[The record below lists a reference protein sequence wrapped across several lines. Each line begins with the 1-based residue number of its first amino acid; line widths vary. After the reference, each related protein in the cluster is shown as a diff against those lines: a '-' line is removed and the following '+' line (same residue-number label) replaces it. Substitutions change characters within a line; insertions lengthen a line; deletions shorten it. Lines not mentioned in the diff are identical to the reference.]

1 MYRAQPPPRKYEEYA
16 YVLDFNSRGKS
27 STVRGREG
35 IIVTAIGEDRLTL
48 LEVLGIPNSTF
59 EIGEKIYIG
68 KDGRTKVLSVLGK
81 MEYDKISSSAQSELQ
96 TVVQTIVTAIGED
109 RLTLLE
115 ILGIPNTTFEIG
127 EKIYIG
133 KDGRTKVLSVLGKME
148 YDKISSSAQ
157 SELPTV
163 VQTIVT
169 ANESKFVEYLNNAR
183 PLTPRIHAL
192 ELIPGIGKTYMKT
205 MLEEREKKKFE
216 SYQDLQDRVGFKDP
230 VKHISERIMDEITG
244 ESRMN
249 LFVKR

>member
-1 MYRAQPPPRKYEEYA
+1 MYRAQSPPRKYEEHA
-16 YVLDFNSRGKS
+16 YVLDFNPRGKS

-48 LEVLGIPNSTF
+48 LEILGIPNSVF

-81 MEYDKISSSAQSELQ
+81 MD
-96 TVVQTIVTAIGED
+96 
-109 RLTLLE
+109 
-115 ILGIPNTTFEIG
+115 
-127 EKIYIG
+127 
-133 KDGRTKVLSVLGKME
+133 

-157 SELPTV
+157 SELPAV
-163 VQTIVT
+163 VEKIVT
-169 ANESKFVEYLNNAR
+169 DNESKFVEYLNKAQ

-216 SYQDLQDRVGFKDP
+216 SYDDLQERVGLKEP
-230 VKHISERIMDEITG
+230 VKHISQRIMDEITG

>member
-1 MYRAQPPPRKYEEYA
+1 LYRAKSPPRKYEEYA

-96 TVVQTIVTAIGED
+96 TVVQTIVTA
-109 RLTLLE
+109 
-115 ILGIPNTTFEIG
+115 
-127 EKIYIG
+127 
-133 KDGRTKVLSVLGKME
+133 
-148 YDKISSSAQ
+148 
-157 SELPTV
+157 
-163 VQTIVT
+163 
-169 ANESKFVEYLNNAR
+169 NESKFVEYLNNAR